1 MGTIK
6 RIFVKSDIHGH
17 CPLLKD
23 TLGRAGYDPKND
35 DHLFVCC
42 GDLFDRGRENRAV
55 YDFVR
60 KLKHKVLVCG
70 NHDERL
76 LHIIRDKRMNVY
88 DLYNGTEQT
97 VTEFFGPGCLTET
110 C

>member
-1 MGTIK
+1 M
-6 RIFVKSDIHGH
+6 
-17 CPLLKD
+17 
-23 TLGRAGYDPKND
+23 
-35 DHLFVCC
+35 
-42 GDLFDRGRENRAV
+42 

-97 VTEFFGPGCLTET
+97 VTEFFGSGCLTET
-110 C
+110 CEPILPKYGKNGRKFKVPH